1 MSTLLL
7 YGKHWISAMKIYRVE
22 VAPSAIVDVNELAN
36 FLFENMSREA
46 AYRYLDMI
54 GQEMESLSIFANCV
68 NESQLLA
75 IKEIHPH
82 ARRMISHNH
91 KWNYVFHTEKDTVV
105 IDRLLK
111 SKLLT
116 Q

>member
-54 GQEMESLSIFANCV
+54 G
-68 NESQLLA
+68 
-75 IKEIHPH
+75 
-82 ARRMISHNH
+82 
-91 KWNYVFHTEKDTVV
+91 
-105 IDRLLK
+105 
-111 SKLLT
+111 
-116 Q
+116 

>member
-1 MSTLLL
+1 
-7 YGKHWISAMKIYRVE
+7 MKIFKVE
-22 VAPSAIVDVNELAN
+22 VAPSAKADVNELAD

-46 AYRYLDMI
+46 AYRYLDTI

-68 NESQLLA
+68 NESPSLI
-75 IKEIHPH
+75 IKEINPH

-91 KWNYVFHTEKDTVV
+91 KWNYVFHIEKDTVV

-111 SKLLT
+111 SKLIT
-116 Q
+116 K

>member
-54 GQEMESLSIFANCV
+54 GQEMESLFA
-68 NESQLLA
+68 
-75 IKEIHPH
+75 
-82 ARRMISHNH
+82 
-91 KWNYVFHTEKDTVV
+91 
-105 IDRLLK
+105 
-111 SKLLT
+111 
-116 Q
+116 